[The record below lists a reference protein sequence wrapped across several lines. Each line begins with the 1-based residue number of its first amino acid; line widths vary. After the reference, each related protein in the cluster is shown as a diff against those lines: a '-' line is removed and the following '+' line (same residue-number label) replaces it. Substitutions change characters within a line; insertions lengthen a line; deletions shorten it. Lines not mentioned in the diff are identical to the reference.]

1 MSFMATMNSKDTKK
15 ERVNNST
22 NTTTSQSTSLRGGR
36 YGWICPV
43 CGRGN
48 SPNNSYCTCRGW
60 TYPVVWPSYPWWT
73 QPWYCTT
80 SSTSV
85 TIGKDS
91 NISTAKNI
99 NLPSSYSTSASTA
112 GVSGVTI
119 KMSNTNNDIAYINEV

>member
-1 MSFMATMNSKDTKK
+1 MSFMDTMSSKNTTNKTK
-15 ERVNNST
+15 T
-22 NTTTSQSTSLRGGR
+22 NTTTSHSTSITGNGNR

-60 TYPVVWPSYPWWT
+60 TYPIVWPTYPWWQ

-80 SSTSV
+80 TAGSSA
-85 TIGKDS
+85 TINTDS

-99 NLPSSYSTSASTA
+99 NLPHSYTTTASTS
-112 GVSGVTI
+112 GIDGITI